1 MIVPIVPAGIPAL
14 PLAADSRFTQATLAR
29 HLARYPHLA
38 FRLAGGQDY
47 VLGSYWHG
55 RPEIGLLLEVASQ
68 GQRPALVE
76 RLLAAYRQAGTR
88 LVALSDVEAERALSF
103 YRQIGFG
110 ALEEV
115 IPYERP
121 HCQVKPLS
129 SRLALRPLA
138 EDDLPALVALEE
150 QAFPWLWWE
159 TAESFWE
166 TAQRPDCWVYTA
178 WRGSDLV
185 GYLILSQRN
194 DLGHINRIAVHPRW
208 QGQGYGAE
216 LLTYAIGDLARHGA
230 RRVGL
235 NTQANNIRSQRL
247 YERFAF
253 QRTGERYWFYGLWLD
268 QPSLPPVTEC

>member
-1 MIVPIVPAGIPAL
+1 MIVPIVAADIPTL
-14 PLAADSRFTQATLAR
+14 PLAADSRFTAATLAQ

-47 VLGSYWHG
+47 ALGGYWHR

-68 GQRPALVE
+68 GQRAALVE
-76 RLLAAYRQAGTR
+76 RLLAAYRQAGAR
-88 LVALSDVEAERALSF
+88 LVVLSESEAERALDF

-110 ALEEV
+110 VLEEV

-121 HCQVKPLS
+121 HCRVEPVS
-129 SRLALRPLA
+129 SRLALRPLV

-166 TAQRPDCWVYTA
+166 TAQHPDCWAYTA
-178 WRGSDLV
+178 WLGRDLV
-185 GYLILSQRN
+185 GYLLLTQRA
-194 DLGHINRIAVHPRW
+194 DFGHINRIAVHPLW

-230 RRVGL
+230 QRVGL
-235 NTQANNIRSQRL
+235 NTQANNTRSQRL

-253 QRTGERYWFYGLWLD
+253 RRTGERFRFYGLWL
-268 QPSLPPVTEC
+268 EG